1 MTTTGR
7 RRVVITGMATL
18 NPLGDTLEE
27 YYGNLIAGKSGIRP
41 WKSIDLSRVENKVGG
56 DLGDYDFDAA
66 LRRLEPRLGPQL
78 FKRVRK
84 VFRHAT
90 FSSKTGCYCALWAY
104 LDAGLLGAG
113 VDPYRV
119 SCLVAGHNLNSRHN
133 LENGLRFMK
142 EPDTID
148 PLIAVEGID
157 PNSPALISEL
167 LGIKG
172 PTFTLGAACASG
184 NIALRDGM
192 RDIQTDECDWS
203 VVTGPAFDV
212 SPADIH
218 ASVWVDSVV
227 TNKELQKTPSSA
239 SRPFDKRR
247 NGFVYSHGAATLV
260 LEELGKAR
268 ARGARIYAELLAVKA
283 SSDAYHVP
291 APDSGEQGRAMR
303 EAMATAGVR
312 PDEIDYV
319 NCHATGTPLGDRE
332 EIKAIKAALGEHAYR
347 VKVNAPKSM
356 LGHTCWASPLVETI
370 GGILQMRNGMLHPTI
385 NIEEL
390 DPEIDLDVCPN
401 TAVAYDARVM
411 LKNSFG
417 FGGLNCVSVIRRW
430 DESSIGGDR

>member
-1 MTTTGR
+1 MANNPR

-27 YYGNLIAGKSGIRP
+27 YYSNLIAGKSGVRL
-41 WKSIDLSRVENKVGG
+41 WKSLDLSKVDNKVGG
-56 DLGDYDFDAA
+56 DLGAYDFDAA
-66 LRRLEPRLGPQL
+66 LEKLRPRLEPQL
-78 FKRVRK
+78 FKKVRK
-84 VFRHAT
+84 VFRSTT

-104 LDAGLLGAG
+104 LDAGLFGAQ

-133 LENGLRFMK
+133 LDNGLRFMK
-142 EPDTID
+142 EPDSID

-157 PNSPALISEL
+157 PNTPALISEI

-192 RDIQTDECDWS
+192 RDITTGECDWS

-212 SPADIH
+212 SAADIH

-227 TNKELQKTPSSA
+227 VNKELQKVPSEA

-247 NGFVYSHGAATLV
+247 NGFVYSHGAGTLI
-260 LEELGKAR
+260 LEELGAAR

-291 APDSGEQGRAMR
+291 APDAAEQARAMR
-303 EAMATAGVR
+303 AAMDAAGIR
-312 PDEIDYV
+312 PDQIDYV
-319 NCHATGTPLGDRE
+319 NCHATGTQLGDRE
-332 EIKAIKAALGEHAYR
+332 EIKAIKGALGEHAYR
-347 VKVNAPKSM
+347 IKVNAPKSM
-356 LGHTCWASPLVETI
+356 LGHTCWASPIVETI
-370 GGILQMRNGMLHPTI
+370 GGILQMRHGKLHPTI
-385 NIEEL
+385 NVQEL
-390 DPEIDLDVCPN
+390 DPEIDLDVCAGG
-401 TAVAYDARVM
+401 AVEWDVRYM

-417 FGGLNCVSVIRRW
+417 FGGLNCCSVIRRW
-430 DESSIGGDR
+430 DEASDGGAE